1 MRRTIPWRRTGLH
14 GHNASMLG
22 FSVETLDINDP
33 VTAAAV
39 WAAQRAAYEV
49 EAELIGFAAIPPL
62 HETLDELVSNDLSW
76 LGIRNSDGA
85 VVAALGLVEDGDL
98 IDIDRLFVAP
108 GSFRNG
114 HARALLAELSPAK
127 TVTVSAARD
136 NAPAIRLYETAGFAR
151 VDEDEVVPG
160 LTIIRF
166 KREAL

>member
-1 MRRTIPWRRTGLH
+1 MRRTIPWRHTRPH

-22 FSVETLDINDP
+22 VPVETLDLNDP
-33 VTAAAV
+33 ETAAQV

-49 EAELIGFAAIPPL
+49 EAELIGFDAIPPL
-62 HETLDELVSNDLSW
+62 HETLDELISKQLSW
-76 LGIRNSDGA
+76 FGIRDGDGA
-85 VVAALGLVEDGDL
+85 VVAALGFVEDGDL

-136 NAPAIRLYETAGFAR
+136 NAPAIRLYKTAGFAR
-151 VDEDEVVPG
+151 VDEAEIVSG
-160 LTIIRF
+160 LTIVRF
-166 KREAL
+166 KREAA